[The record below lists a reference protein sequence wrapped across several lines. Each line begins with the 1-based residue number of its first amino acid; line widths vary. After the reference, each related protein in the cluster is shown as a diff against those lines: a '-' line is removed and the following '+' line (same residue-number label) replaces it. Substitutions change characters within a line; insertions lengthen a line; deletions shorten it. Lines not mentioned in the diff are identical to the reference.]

1 MEKTIQITLS
11 QIEALFEKFRGD
23 IYNECSL
30 AQPSIPKIFS
40 SIVRVRYPDLS
51 HLKDYA
57 PLNFLEALEM
67 HIINNEDDW
76 CRNPRTEFEMFK
88 QSVSHLKEVKN
99 DVTNDKGIGLYL
111 TNRIKQLNEAD
122 AAFCDIRWQ
131 QGLPIDMNMAK
142 RIAREESNKVTF
154 ARQELEMVLK
164 LLNSGK
170 GVQECDAS
178 KAKSMGEPMAQ
189 NKSGQQLTECYVPV
203 TNDEQLSIDFDTSKA
218 MALGW
223 FPSPHGWLK
232 EKK

>member
-1 MEKTIQITLS
+1 MEKTYQITESEL
-11 QIEALFEKFRGD
+11 QAKFQEQKELCAKYLED
-23 IYNECSL
+23 
-30 AQPSIPKIFS
+30 
-40 SIVRVRYPDLS
+40 VTHDRYLVEMKKYAPLPDLS
-51 HLKDYA
+51 NL
-57 PLNFLEALEM
+57 
-67 HIINNEDDW
+67 
-76 CRNPRTEFEMFK
+76 
-88 QSVSHLKEVKN
+88 VKN